1 MFRRIDGITLTLVLI
16 IAGFIV
22 TLSYLY
28 AKNQDEQNFAHYHN
42 QFELLKLLQKDYET
56 FLHTSLDFKNY
67 DDISTQ
73 LLEFDSILLELE
85 ESRIASIYGEE
96 IQKNIKKI
104 RLAYTDEVDLLEYHK
119 SINAMTVNT
128 IHYLFDLRKSIAESK
143 EISEIEKQEVN
154 ELLFLLMQRF
164 SGVDSQDDLFNK
176 LVLKNRF
183 NSNKNLNYF
192 YEQSKIFIENIAN
205 LQLPLKEHQEIAL
218 FAKITKVM
226 LLLEKRNTATVQRN
240 EKLNIL
246 FALGLILLLSILIYL
261 HHRSLAQKEHMKL
274 TATVFNNVEEGIVVT
289 DAKQS
294 ILSINKAFETMLGY
308 TSADCIGNKPTIFQ
322 SKLHNSHFYERMWYD
337 ISEKGVWQGK
347 IKDRAKDGTIL
358 NIWLSISVVK
368 DIHGNIIN
376 YIAIHTNLEDIIK
389 SQERIDFLA
398 YHDSL
403 TKLPNR
409 VNFEESI
416 NHSIKLAKRH
426 KTKLAILFIDLDRF
440 KIIND
445 TLGHHVGDE
454 LLKDVA
460 KRIRA
465 VLRDVDM
472 LARVGGD
479 EFVVTL
485 ENIASMEEPSN
496 VANKILHTLS
506 QPIKALGHTLNT
518 SASIGIACYPVNA
531 TDVVTLVKYAD
542 SAMYRAKDLGKN
554 RMNFFT
560 EELSSEM
567 KVRLE
572 IEQELRKAITKKE
585 LYLNFQPQYNLVSK
599 KIVSAEALLR
609 WKNEKLGIVGPDVF
623 IPIAEES
630 GLILEIGDF
639 VFRESCAFMKEVR
652 ERGYKLERIAINVSS
667 QQFGE
672 LGVVNKFKNFVRE
685 HGLTP
690 DLIEIEI
697 TERYIMESTT
707 GNLTILDEL
716 RESGFKISIDDF
728 GTGYSSMSYLKTLP
742 LNTLK
747 IDKSFVDDL
756 PTDTSNVAITKAI
769 ISLANNL
776 GYETVAEGI
785 ETIEQEDF
793 LTNNLCK
800 IGQGYLFSRP
810 LDKQKIFE
818 FMDMHRV

>member
-16 IAGFIV
+16 IAGFI
-22 TLSYLY
+22 TMLSYLY
-28 AKNQDEQNFAHYHN
+28 TKNQDEKNFSHYHN

-67 DDISTQ
+67 DDISVQ
-73 LLEFDSILLELE
+73 VLEFDQILSELE
-85 ESRIASIYGEE
+85 NSNIAVIYGKDIKTN
-96 IQKNIKKI
+96 IQGI
-104 RLAYTDEVDLLEYHK
+104 RDAFIQETDLLEYHK
-119 SINAMTVNT
+119 SINAITVNT
-128 IHYLFDLRKSIAESK
+128 IHYLFDLRKSIAESQS
-143 EISEIEKQEVN
+143 ISESEKQDVN
-154 ELLFLLMQRF
+154 ELLFLLMQNF
-164 SGVDSQDDLFNK
+164 SGVDSQTGLFKK
-176 LVLKNRF
+176 LVSNNRF
-183 NSNKNLNYF
+183 NSDKNLNYF
-192 YEQSKIFIENIAN
+192 YEQSKIFIDNVAN
-205 LQLPLKEHQEIAL
+205 LQLPLQEHKEIAL
-218 FAKITKVM
+218 FDKISKSM
-226 LLLEKRNTATVQRN
+226 LLLEKKNNVTLQRN
-240 EKLNIL
+240 EKLNII
-246 FALGLILLLSILIYL
+246 FAFGLILLLVILIYL
-261 HHRSLAQKEHMKL
+261 HHRSLEQKEHMKL

-289 DAKQS
+289 DTKQT
-294 ILSINKAFETMLGY
+294 ILSINKAFTSMLGY
-308 TSADCIGNKPTIFQ
+308 TGRDCIGNKPSIFK
-322 SKLHNSHFYERMWYD
+322 SDLHDAHFYEKMWYE
-337 ISEKGVWQGK
+337 ITEKGGWQGK

-368 DIHGNIIN
+368 DAHENIIN

-440 KIIND
+440 KVIND

-454 LLKDVA
+454 LLKKVA
-460 KRIRA
+460 DKIRK

-472 LARVGGD
+472 LARIGGD
-479 EFVVTL
+479 EFVVTI
-485 ENIASMEEPSN
+485 EDIANMQEPSI
-496 VANKILHTLS
+496 VANKILYTLS

-518 SASIGIACYPVNA
+518 SASIGIAAYPENA
-531 TDVVTLVKYAD
+531 LDAVTLVKYAD

-567 KVRLE
+567 RQRLE
-572 IEQELRKAITKKE
+572 IEQELRKAIERNE
-585 LYLNFQPQYNLVSK
+585 LYLNFQPQYNLQSK
-599 KIVSAEALLR
+599 QIVSVEALLR
-609 WKNEKLGIVGPDVF
+609 WKNEKLGMVGPDVF
-623 IPIAEES
+623 IPIAEDS
-630 GLILEIGDF
+630 GLIVAIGDF
-639 VFRESCAFMKEVR
+639 VFRESCSFIKEAR
-652 ERGYKLERIAINVSS
+652 ERGYPLEYIAINVSS

-672 LGVVNKFKNFVRE
+672 LDVVNKFKSFVAE
-685 HGLTP
+685 YELTP
-690 DLIEIEI
+690 ELIEIEI

-707 GNLTILDEL
+707 GNLTILDDL

-728 GTGYSSMSYLKTLP
+728 GTGYSSMSYLKKLP
-742 LNTLK
+742 IDTIK

-776 GYETVAEGI
+776 GYQTVAEGI

-793 LTNNLCK
+793 LTDNLCK
-800 IGQGYLFSRP
+800 LGQGYFFSRP
-810 LDKQKIFE
+810 LDKQTIFE
-818 FMDMHRV
+818 FMDV